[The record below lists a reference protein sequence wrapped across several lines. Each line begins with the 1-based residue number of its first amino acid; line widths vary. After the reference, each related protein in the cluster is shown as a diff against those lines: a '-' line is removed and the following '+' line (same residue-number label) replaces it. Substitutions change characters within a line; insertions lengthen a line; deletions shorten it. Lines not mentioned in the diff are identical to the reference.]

1 MNDERIVL
9 KDSGLSA
16 LKNTI
21 SDLIYE
27 LSVIEAEDEQS
38 IKQIGVLFKETTAVE
53 KEMESLRKFYVDP
66 LNDTVK
72 KINAIFK
79 AELKELQDVIDEK
92 KTEIAKYHA
101 RITMEAKKRAE
112 EEQKAL
118 YADVPEE
125 FPIKTEVVPQIPK
138 LSEIATGMKTVT
150 VKTWRLVALILDLY
164 IFSFPSHDNF
174 FFFISIA
181 YKNPSSRLPGES
193 NIYTYQL
200 YPFFQNTHL
209 RPS

>member
-9 KDSGLSA
+9 IDSGLSA

-150 VKTWRLVALILDLY
+150 VKTWRLVDIKLVPREYLMLNEKMVDAIRKSMAVDDK
-164 IFSFPSHDNF
+164 SHIPGIVF
-174 FFFISIA
+174 ETEVRV
-181 YKNPSSRLPGES
+181 SR
-193 NIYTYQL
+193 
-200 YPFFQNTHL
+200 
-209 RPS
+209 

>member
-53 KEMESLRKFYVDP
+53 KEMESLWKFYVDP

-79 AELKELQDVIDEK
+79 ADLPLL
-92 KTEIAKYHA
+92 
-101 RITMEAKKRAE
+101 RI
-112 EEQKAL
+112 
-118 YADVPEE
+118 
-125 FPIKTEVVPQIPK
+125 
-138 LSEIATGMKTVT
+138 
-150 VKTWRLVALILDLY
+150 
-164 IFSFPSHDNF
+164 
-174 FFFISIA
+174 
-181 YKNPSSRLPGES
+181 
-193 NIYTYQL
+193 
-200 YPFFQNTHL
+200 
-209 RPS
+209 